1 MLGDWNLN
9 EYEQWLVNNNEVLK
23 LWSKTLERK
32 DK

>member
-9 EYEQWLVNNNEVLK
+9 EYEQWLINNNEVLK

>member
-23 LWSKTLERK
+23 LWSKALKRK
-32 DK
+32 DR